1 MDILFQILCNEQT
14 LRDAWLQVK
23 QKNAVGGIDGM
34 SVADFEKEAEK
45 QIRELSRQ
53 LKAKTWIPEPYL
65 RVEIPKKDSEKR
77 KLGLLA
83 VRDKIVQQAIK
94 NLIEPYFEKIFLNNS
109 YGYRP
114 GKGHAR
120 AIKRTM
126 SEFRMKKNNWVLQLD
141 IDNYFDTIDH
151 DILFQKVQKLVQDEE
166 IVRLIALCVR
176 MGVVNKKFQWNEMS
190 CGVPQGA
197 VLSPL
202 LANLYLHAFDQF
214 ITSKVESYVRYADD
228 FLIFCEKR
236 EQAEK
241 VLKQAAKF
249 LTEQLLLKLNEP
261 VMTDVKNGVEF
272 LGITLKRNG
281 ITISRHKRDE
291 LEERINSIVLEE
303 EGFSEKSLETLQGI
317 KNYYGK
323 LLAPKILQQL
333 DRILCEKLKDLVK
346 KQCLLFPNKKI
357 LGECLSLITFFAEEN
372 NQKKNSLL
380 AEILSAYTSEKLEKR
395 KGKPKK
401 EKNKLLIERKKKEYQ
416 KKEGEGAELVVNTY
430 GCFIGLT
437 NRGIS
442 VKLKGKV
449 VHKNPSRALEH
460 ITIATKGVTLS
471 SNAIQYC
478 MRNKFPI
485 DFFDAS
491 GKHYGSILS
500 PAYMESTLWEKQ
512 ALMSLERKAYL
523 AVRIIYGKLKN
534 QLNLIKYF
542 HKYHKGIAGVLSEKY
557 KEVCARLEEIL
568 DNVKKVNLKDER
580 YVVNLSALESRGA
593 VQYWGYVR
601 LLIADDGV
609 EFESRERKGATDLVN
624 SLLNY
629 GYALLYVRVW
639 EALLGVRLNPMAG
652 VIHLPQAGKPTFVF
666 DIVEL
671 FRAQAVDRVVIS
683 LIQKGE
689 PLKMKDSLLSEAT
702 RKLLVQNILER
713 INRYEKYRGESMK
726 FSKIIYRQVQEI
738 AAYVNEETFYKPYI
752 AKW

>member
-460 ITIATKGVTLS
+460 ITIATKGATVDEIYELT
-471 SNAIQYC
+471 
-478 MRNKFPI
+478 RV
-485 DFFDAS
+485 
-491 GKHYGSILS
+491 KHYFISQMKELVDEEEELLKFKGSLPSDELLTKAKKDGFSDKYLSLLLDVSEDDVRSRRTSLGVNEAWEGVHVSGTENNAYYYSTYNGGDKNPVSNNRKIMILGGGPNRIGQGIEFDYCCVHAS
-500 PAYMESTLWEKQ
+500 LALKKLGFETIIVNCNPETVSTDYDTSDKLYFEPLTLEDVLSIYNKEKPLGVIAQ
-512 ALMSLERKAYL
+512 FGGQTPLNLAASLE
-523 AVRIIYGKLKN
+523 KN
-534 QLNLIKYF
+534 GVNRMCVMLN
-542 HKYHKGIAGVLSEKY
+542 G
-557 KEVCARLEEIL
+557 
-568 DNVKKVNLKDER
+568 
-580 YVVNLSALESRGA
+580 
-593 VQYWGYVR
+593 
-601 LLIADDGV
+601 
-609 EFESRERKGATDLVN
+609 
-624 SLLNY
+624 
-629 GYALLYVRVW
+629 
-639 EALLGVRLNPMAG
+639 
-652 VIHLPQAGKPTFVF
+652 
-666 DIVEL
+666 
-671 FRAQAVDRVVIS
+671 
-683 LIQKGE
+683 
-689 PLKMKDSLLSEAT
+689 DSCQTLLSELKAE
-702 RKLLVQNILER
+702 LAEAV
-713 INRYEKYRGESMK
+713 NR
-726 FSKIIYRQVQEI
+726 
-738 AAYVNEETFYKPYI
+738 
-752 AKW
+752 